1 MTRRW
6 QSERAAGAAVHADDW
21 LMTYADMIT
30 LLLCF
35 FAIFLT
41 VTVPKKVTPQ
51 RTDLARTIVVQAEPT
66 HFLEGDLPFHGTP
79 IADRPT
85 GDDVPKLAVPEKP
98 EPLAAAGPVSQTKT
112 EPPPPPPAPAPT
124 PAPAAQ
130 PVVALDMTGITP
142 PAILAPLQAKG
153 TAEVE
158 QKGDHLTTVNMSS
171 ATFFPSGSATISADG
186 QAVLADVAQ
195 RLKSDELR
203 DYLITVEGHTDD
215 APISTAQF
223 PSNWELSTARASAV
237 VHYFLDQGIPA
248 QKLRAAGYADT
259 FPKLPNRDAQGHP
272 IPENQAQNRR
282 VVIKLEK
289 LDRG

>member
-1 MTRRW
+1 MNRRW
-6 QSERAAGAAVHADDW
+6 QSERAASVHADDW

-51 RTDLARTIVVQAEPT
+51 RSDLARTIVVEAEPT
-66 HFLEGDLPFHGTP
+66 RFLEGDLPFHGVP

-85 GDDVPKLAVPEKP
+85 ENDVPKLAVPAKP
-98 EPLAAAGPVSQTKT
+98 EPLAAAGPVSQIKT
-112 EPPPPPPAPAPT
+112 EPPPPPRAPDPV
-124 PAPAAQ
+124 PQQ
-130 PVVALDMTGITP
+130 PLAALDMTGITP

-158 QKGDHLTTVNMSS
+158 QKGDRLTTVNMSS
-171 ATFFPSGSATISADG
+171 AAFFPSGSATISADG
-186 QAVLADVAQ
+186 MAVLADVAQ

-237 VHYFLDQGIPA
+237 VHFFLDQGIPA
-248 QKLRAAGYADT
+248 TKLRAAGYADT
-259 FPKLPNRDAQGHP
+259 FPKLPNRDAVGHP

-289 LDRG
+289 LDHHG

>member
-6 QSERAAGAAVHADDW
+6 QSERAASLHIDDW

-41 VTVPKKVTPQ
+41 VTVPKKSAPQ
-51 RTDLARTIVVQAEPT
+51 RTELARTVEPEPT
-66 HFLEGDLPFHGTP
+66 HFLEGDLPFHGLP
-79 IADRPT
+79 LADRPT
-85 GDDVPKLAVPEKP
+85 GDDVPAPKVDTKA
-98 EPLAAAGPVSQTKT
+98 EPLPPQTRTAEIKT
-112 EPPPPPPAPAPT
+112 EAPPAP
-124 PAPAAQ
+124 PAPQ
-130 PVVALDMTGITP
+130 PLVALDTTGITP
-142 PAILAPLQAKG
+142 PSILEPLQSKG
-153 TAEVE
+153 TAQIE
-158 QKGDHLTTVNMSS
+158 QKGDRLTTVNMSS
-171 ATFFPSGSATISADG
+171 ATFFPSGAATISAAG
-186 QAVLADVAQ
+186 ASVLADVAE

-215 APISTAQF
+215 APIATAQF
-223 PSNWELSTARASAV
+223 PSNWELSTARAAAV
-237 VHYFLDQGIPA
+237 VHFFLDQGIPA
-248 QKLRAAGYADT
+248 TKLRAAGYADT
-259 FPKLPNRDAQGHP
+259 FPKLPNRDAQGHA

>member
-6 QSERAAGAAVHADDW
+6 QSERAASLHADDW

-41 VTVPKKVTPQ
+41 VTAPKKVTPQ
-51 RTDLARTIVVQAEPT
+51 KTDLARTIVVQAEPT
-66 HFLEGDLPFHGTP
+66 RFLEGDLPFHGVP

-85 GDDVPKLAVPEKP
+85 EDDIPKLAVPKKT
-98 EPLAAAGPVSQTKT
+98 EPLAAAGPVSQIKA
-112 EPPPPPPAPAPT
+112 EPPPLPPAPI
-124 PAPAAQ
+124 PAPVPQ
-130 PVVALDMTGITP
+130 TLVAIDVTGITP

-158 QKGDHLTTVNMSS
+158 QKGDRLTTVNMSS
-171 ATFFPSGSATISADG
+171 ATFFPSGSATISGAG

-237 VHYFLDQGIPA
+237 VHYFLEQGIPA
-248 QKLRAAGYADT
+248 TKLRAAGYADT
-259 FPKLPNRDAQGHP
+259 FPKSPNRDAFGHP

>member
-6 QSERAAGAAVHADDW
+6 QSERAASLHADDW

-41 VTVPKKVTPQ
+41 VTVPKKAVPQ
-51 RTDLARTIVVQAEPT
+51 KTDLARTIVVQAEPT
-66 HFLEGDLPFHGTP
+66 HFLEGDLPFHGQP

-85 GDDVPKLAVPEKP
+85 GDDVPAPKLDVKP
-98 EPLAAAGPVSQTKT
+98 EPLPPLKSVAAIKAEG
-112 EPPPPPPAPAPT
+112 PPPPPAPAPA
-124 PAPAAQ
+124 PAPQ
-130 PVVALDMTGITP
+130 PLVALDTTGITP

-153 TAEVE
+153 TAVVE
-158 QKGDHLTTVNMSS
+158 QKGDRLTTVNMSS
-171 ATFFPSGSATISADG
+171 ATFFPSGSATISAAG
-186 QAVLADVAQ
+186 QAVLADVAE
-195 RLKSDELR
+195 RLKSDALK

-237 VHYFLDQGIPA
+237 VHFFIDQGIPA
-248 QKLRAAGYADT
+248 TRLRAAGYADT

-289 LDRG
+289 IDKG

>member
-6 QSERAAGAAVHADDW
+6 QSERAASVHADDW

-51 RTDLARTIVVQAEPT
+51 RTELARTFVVQAEPT

-85 GDDVPKLAVPEKP
+85 ENDVPKLAVPEKP

-112 EPPPPPPAPAPT
+112 EPPPPPPAPAP
-124 PAPAAQ
+124 Q
-130 PVVALDMTGITP
+130 PQQPLVALDTTGITP
-142 PAILAPLQAKG
+142 PAILAPLEAKG
-153 TAEVE
+153 TAQVE
-158 QKGDHLTTVNMSS
+158 QKGDRLTTVNMSS
-171 ATFFPSGSATISADG
+171 ATFFPSGSATISAAG

-203 DYLITVEGHTDD
+203 DYMITVEGHTDD

-237 VHYFLDQGIPA
+237 VHFFLDQGIPA
-248 QKLRAAGYADT
+248 TKLRAAGYADT
-259 FPKLPNRDAQGHP
+259 FPKLPNRDAVGHP